1 MSKKVKNSA
10 EITTSATQPTI
21 INAPGTLES
30 LMTQYPNA
38 SLRKLSLATEVSYV
52 WLLKKSR
59 EPIAGVPYD
68 PAATN
73 FESVQ
78 NIFEKKGVD
87 LKLLDWE
94 TLNET
99 AIRNS
104 KLLPKDMDN
113 FSVGQKVYLR
123 EDNTTPFEILYKTE
137 THIVIMK
144 VGTTEPRSWS
154 HTTFLMKG
162 PVFEQRTKGTDVAP
176 EANTTEE
183 V

>member
-1 MSKKVKNSA
+1 MSKSKNVNA
-10 EITTSATQPTI
+10 VINDAATTAT

-68 PAATN
+68 PTATN

-78 NIFEKKGVD
+78 DVFEKKGID

-113 FSVGQKVYLR
+113 FSVGQRVYLR

-183 V
+183 M

>member
-1 MSKKVKNSA
+1 MSKSKNVNA
-10 EITTSATQPTI
+10 VVNDAATTPTQPTNI
-21 INAPGTLES
+21 KAPGTLES

-38 SLRKLSLATEVSYV
+38 SLSKLSLATEVSYV

-59 EPIAGVPYD
+59 TPIAGVPYD
-68 PAATN
+68 PTATN

-78 NIFEKKGVD
+78 DVFEKKGID

-104 KLLPKDMDN
+104 KLLPTDMDN
-113 FSVGQKVYLR
+113 FSVGQKVYLH

-162 PVFEQRTKGTDVAP
+162 PVFEQRTKGTDVSS
-176 EANTTEE
+176 ESC
-183 V
+183 